1 MQLSDSGILNI
12 ILYDSVGRVNNEK
25 ALMSAL
31 EGYAIYTDYTNVG
44 VAERF
49 SEVYC
54 KSQIEAENIM
64 FISDETDDLNSA
76 ASAVNGITASDTMI
90 VADMIDYVSK
100 IQRLDMEHNTMKI
113 YKEKLS

>member
-1 MQLSDSGILNI
+1 
-12 ILYDSVGRVNNEK
+12 
-25 ALMSAL
+25 
-31 EGYAIYTDYTNVG
+31 
-44 VAERF
+44 
-49 SEVYC
+49 
-54 KSQIEAENIM
+54 M

-76 ASAVNGITASDTMI
+76 DSAVNGITASDTMI